1 MMKENVSG
9 AERGEAPKAKRSA
22 KTSSSAQKSKRP
34 IPDFFAHAKKVQEDV
49 KKFTPFNKDPQE
61 MFKEMPKMSTEDR
74 EKILHLHR
82 KNMETLN
89 EANKMAVDVMR
100 QITQMQGQFMRQTFE
115 EIDEVIRENLAYKNV
130 TPQEQMAKNTQRVQN
145 AVQRAVEHSG
155 NMSQIMLKSNQ
166 ELFKNVQNQFEEGMK
181 EMQAMMNKT
190 KH

>member
-1 MMKENVSG
+1 MKENVSG
-9 AERGEAPKAKRSA
+9 AEQAQAPKAKKSA
-22 KTSSSAQKSKRP
+22 KTTSNAQKSKRP

-61 MFKEMPKMSTEDR
+61 MFKEMPKMSIEDR
-74 EKILHLHR
+74 EKVLQLHR
-82 KNMETLN
+82 KNMETLS